1 MPAYRTCRTGRAVRG
16 DAADPAPDRG
26 APAPGQSR
34 RRGTPP
40 GRGAARGANGTTRMT
55 SIVVCIKQVPATSA
69 EKRYTSDF
77 RLDRASVESIINP
90 LDEYAIEQ
98 ALRLLEAGSVESVSY
113 LSMGPEQASEALR
126 RALAMGGDEAYLV
139 SDPALAGADE
149 WSTARVLATALDR
162 LAPDVAL
169 MGMASDDAR
178 GSAVPGA
185 VAAMR
190 GLPLLSYGS
199 ELSLADGAARIR
211 RLSATGY
218 DILEAPLPVVASV
231 TDQVGE
237 PRYAS
242 LKGIM
247 AAKRKPLETWSL
259 ADLGLSADELRGGA
273 VTRVTDA
280 RPPEAKPPTERI
292 ENVSPDEAA
301 AKVADW
307 LAARK
312 LI

>member
-1 MPAYRTCRTGRAVRG
+1 MK
-16 DAADPAPDRG
+16 
-26 APAPGQSR
+26 
-34 RRGTPP
+34 
-40 GRGAARGANGTTRMT
+40 
-55 SIVVCIKQVPATSA
+55 IVVCIKQVPATTA
-69 EKRYTSDF
+69 DKRYTADL
-77 RLDRASVESIINP
+77 RLDRASAESVINP

-98 ALRLLEAGSVESVSY
+98 ALRLAESGAAESVSY
-113 LSMGPEQASEALR
+113 LSMGPDSAAEALR

-139 SDPALAGADE
+139 TDDALAGADE
-149 WSTARVLATALDR
+149 WATAVVLAAALDK

-178 GSAVPGA
+178 GSLVPGA
-185 VAAMR
+185 VAAKR

-199 ELSLADGAARIR
+199 ELSLSDGNARIR
-211 RLSATGY
+211 RLTATGY
-218 DILEAPLPVVASV
+218 DLIEAPLPVVATV

-259 ADLGLSADELRGGA
+259 SDIGVDPGALRGA
-273 VTRVTDA
+273 ALTRVVEA
-280 RPPEAKPPTERI
+280 RPPEAKPPTERV
-292 ENVSPDEAA
+292 ENVSADEAA
-301 AKVADW
+301 AKIADW

>member
-1 MPAYRTCRTGRAVRG
+1 VK
-16 DAADPAPDRG
+16 
-26 APAPGQSR
+26 
-34 RRGTPP
+34 
-40 GRGAARGANGTTRMT
+40 
-55 SIVVCIKQVPATSA
+55 IVVTVKQVPATGA
-69 EKRYTSDF
+69 DKRYTDDL
-77 RLDRASVESIINP
+77 RLDRASVEAIINP

-98 ALRLLEAGSVESVSY
+98 ALRLVDDGAVQSVTY

-126 RALAMGGDEAYLV
+126 RALAMGGDEAVLV

-149 WSTARVLATALDR
+149 WATAKVLAAALDK
-162 LAPDVAL
+162 LTPDVAL

-178 GSAVPGA
+178 GSLVPGA

-199 ELSLADGAARIR
+199 ELRLADGEARIR
-211 RLSATGY
+211 RLSASGF
-218 DILEAPLPVVASV
+218 DWIAAPLPVVATV

-259 ADLGLSADELRGGA
+259 SDLGLSADDLNGA
-273 VTRVTDA
+273 ALTRVTDA
-280 RPPEAKPPTERI
+280 RPPDAKPPTERI
-292 ENVSPDEAA
+292 ENLPPAEAA
-301 AKVADW
+301 AKIADW

>member
-1 MPAYRTCRTGRAVRG
+1 MK
-16 DAADPAPDRG
+16 
-26 APAPGQSR
+26 
-34 RRGTPP
+34 
-40 GRGAARGANGTTRMT
+40 
-55 SIVVCIKQVPATSA
+55 IVVCIKQVPATGA
-69 EKRYTSDF
+69 DKRYTDDL
-77 RLDRASVESIINP
+77 RLDRASAEAIINP

-98 ALRLLEAGSVESVSY
+98 ALRLADAGAADTVTY
-113 LSMGPEQASEALR
+113 LSMGPDQASEALR
-126 RALAMGGDEAYLV
+126 RALAMGGDDAVLV
-139 SDPALAGADE
+139 TDPALAGADE
-149 WSTARVLATALDR
+149 WATAKVLAAALDK

-178 GSAVPGA
+178 GSLVPGA

-190 GLPLLSYGS
+190 DVPLLSYGA
-199 ELSLADGAARIR
+199 ELTLADGEARVR
-211 RLSATGY
+211 RLSATGF
-218 DILEAPLPVVASV
+218 DWVAAPTPVVASV

-247 AAKRKPLETWSL
+247 AAKRKPMETWTL
-259 ADLGLSADELRGGA
+259 ADLGLSADDLRGA
-273 VTRVTDA
+273 ALTRVTGA

-292 ENVSPDEAA
+292 ENLPAAEAA
-301 AKVADW
+301 AKIADW

>member
-1 MPAYRTCRTGRAVRG
+1 VK
-16 DAADPAPDRG
+16 
-26 APAPGQSR
+26 
-34 RRGTPP
+34 
-40 GRGAARGANGTTRMT
+40 
-55 SIVVCIKQVPATSA
+55 IVVCIKQVPATGA

-77 RLDRASVESIINP
+77 RLDRSGVEAIINP

-98 ALRLLEAGSVESVSY
+98 ALKLVDAGTADSVTY
-113 LSMGPEQASEALR
+113 LSMGPESAAEALR
-126 RALAMGGDEAYLV
+126 RALAMGGDDAVLV
-139 SDPALAGADE
+139 TDASLAGADE
-149 WSTARVLATALDR
+149 WATAVVLAAALDK

-178 GSAVPGA
+178 GSLVPGA
-185 VAAMR
+185 VAAKR
-190 GLPLLSYGS
+190 GVPLLSYGA
-199 ELSLADGAARIR
+199 ELTLGDGTARIR
-211 RLSATGY
+211 RLSATGF
-218 DILEAPLPVVASV
+218 DWIEAPVPLVATV

-259 ADLGLSADELRGGA
+259 ADLGVDPATLRGGA
-273 VTRVTDA
+273 LTRVTDT

-292 ENVSPDEAA
+292 ENLAAAEAA
-301 AKVADW
+301 TRVADW

>member
-1 MPAYRTCRTGRAVRG
+1 VK
-16 DAADPAPDRG
+16 
-26 APAPGQSR
+26 
-34 RRGTPP
+34 
-40 GRGAARGANGTTRMT
+40 
-55 SIVVCIKQVPATSA
+55 IVVCIKQVPATGA
-69 EKRYTSDF
+69 DKRYTDDL
-77 RLDRASVESIINP
+77 RLDRAGAEAIINP

-98 ALRLLEAGSVESVSY
+98 ALRLVDDGSVESVTY
-113 LSMGPEQASEALR
+113 LSMGPEQAAEALR
-126 RALAMGGDEAYLV
+126 RALAMGGDDAVLIT
-139 SDPALAGADE
+139 DPALAGADE
-149 WSTARVLATALDR
+149 WATARVLAAALDK
-162 LAPDVAL
+162 LVPDVTL

-178 GSAVPGA
+178 GSLVPGA

-190 GLPLLSYGS
+190 DLPLLSYGA
-199 ELSLADGAARIR
+199 ELAVGDGAARVR

-218 DILEAPLPVVASV
+218 DWVGAPLPVIASV

-259 ADLGLSADELRGGA
+259 GDLDLSADDLSGGA
-273 VTRVTDA
+273 LTRVTDA
-280 RPPEAKPPTERI
+280 RPPEAKAPTERI
-292 ENVSPDEAA
+292 ENLPAAEAA
-301 AKVADW
+301 TKVADW

>member
-1 MPAYRTCRTGRAVRG
+1 VK
-16 DAADPAPDRG
+16 
-26 APAPGQSR
+26 
-34 RRGTPP
+34 
-40 GRGAARGANGTTRMT
+40 
-55 SIVVCIKQVPATSA
+55 IVVCIKQVPATGA
-69 EKRYTSDF
+69 DKRYTDDL
-77 RLDRASVESIINP
+77 RLDRNGVEAIINP

-98 ALRLLEAGSVESVSY
+98 ALRLADDGSADGVTY

-126 RALAMGGDEAYLV
+126 RALAMGGDDAVLIT
-139 SDPALAGADE
+139 DPALAGADE
-149 WSTARVLATALDR
+149 WATARVLAAALDK

-178 GSAVPGA
+178 GSLVPGA

-190 GLPLLSYGS
+190 DVPLLSYGA
-199 ELSLADGAARIR
+199 ELAVADGTARVR

-218 DILEAPLPVVASV
+218 DWISAPLPVVATV

-247 AAKRKPLETWSL
+247 AAKRKPMETWSL
-259 ADLGLSADELRGGA
+259 ADLGLSAADLRGA
-273 VTRVTDA
+273 ALTTVTDT
-280 RPPEAKPPTERI
+280 RPPEEKPPTERI
-292 ENVSPDEAA
+292 ENLPAAEAA
-301 AKVADW
+301 AEIADW
-307 LAARK
+307 LAQRK

>member
-1 MPAYRTCRTGRAVRG
+1 MK
-16 DAADPAPDRG
+16 
-26 APAPGQSR
+26 
-34 RRGTPP
+34 
-40 GRGAARGANGTTRMT
+40 
-55 SIVVCIKQVPATSA
+55 IVVCIKQVPATGA
-69 EKRYTSDF
+69 DKRYTDDL
-77 RLDRASVESIINP
+77 RLDRAGAEAIINP

-98 ALRLLEAGSVESVSY
+98 ALRLVDDGSVESVTY
-113 LSMGPEQASEALR
+113 LSMGPEQAAEALR
-126 RALAMGGDEAYLV
+126 RALAMGGDDAVLIT
-139 SDPALAGADE
+139 DPALAGADE
-149 WSTARVLATALDR
+149 WATARVLAAALDK
-162 LAPDVAL
+162 LAPDVTL

-178 GSAVPGA
+178 GSLVPGA

-190 GLPLLSYGS
+190 DLPLLSYGA
-199 ELSLADGAARIR
+199 ELAVGDGAARVR

-218 DILEAPLPVVASV
+218 DWVGAPLPVIASV

-259 ADLGLSADELRGGA
+259 GDLDLSADDLSGGA
-273 VTRVTDA
+273 LTRVTDA
-280 RPPEAKPPTERI
+280 RPPEAKAPTERI
-292 ENVSPDEAA
+292 ENLPAAEAA
-301 AKVADW
+301 TKVADW

>member
-1 MPAYRTCRTGRAVRG
+1 MK
-16 DAADPAPDRG
+16 
-26 APAPGQSR
+26 
-34 RRGTPP
+34 
-40 GRGAARGANGTTRMT
+40 
-55 SIVVCIKQVPATSA
+55 VVVTVKQVPATTA
-69 EKRYTSDF
+69 DKRYTADL
-77 RLDRASVESIINP
+77 RLERASAESVINP
-90 LDEYAIEQ
+90 LDEAALEQ
-98 ALRLLEAGSVESVSY
+98 ALRLAESGAVDQVTY
-113 LSMGPEQASEALR
+113 LSMGPAQAAEALR

-139 SDPALAGADE
+139 TDDALNGADE
-149 WSTARVLATALDR
+149 WATARVLAAALAK

-178 GSAVPGA
+178 GSLVPGA
-185 VAAMR
+185 VAALR

-199 ELSLADGAARIR
+199 ELTLGDGAARIR
-211 RLSATGY
+211 RLTATGF
-218 DILEAPLPVVASV
+218 DIVEAPLPVVASV

-259 ADLGLSADELRGGA
+259 ADLGLDAGSLRGA
-273 VTRVTDA
+273 ALTRVVEA
-280 RPPEAKPPTERI
+280 RPPEAKSPTERI
-292 ENVSPDEAA
+292 ENVGADEAA
-301 AKVADW
+301 SRVADW